1 MPTREITRADWPRLL
16 SLNRASVL
24 ELSELDEQ
32 RLEWILSLAYRA
44 LAVEH
49 EGEVAAFAVAIAP
62 GTAYDSENYRW
73 FSAHFERFLYLDRV
87 VVADSLSR
95 RGIGAQ
101 LYDAIEA
108 AALPLER
115 MVCEVNVRPAN
126 EPSLA
131 FHAVR
136 GYTEVGR
143 IALGETKIVSML
155 SKELQ
160 APTRSEPS

>member
-1 MPTREITRADWPRLL
+1 MPTREITRADWPLLL
-16 SLNRASVL
+16 SLNRASVQ
-24 ELSELDEQ
+24 ELSEMDEQ

-44 LAVEH
+44 LVVEH

-73 FSAHFERFLYLDRV
+73 FTARFERFLYLDRI
-87 VVADSLSR
+87 VVADPLR
-95 RGIGAQ
+95 RHGIGAQ

-108 AALPLER
+108 AAQPLER

-131 FHAVR
+131 FHAAR
-136 GYTEVGR
+136 GYVEIERVAHGQVKVV
-143 IALGETKIVSML
+143 AML

-160 APTRSEPS
+160 APTRSAPS